1 MRYFRAG
8 EATYEA
14 VRAAIDAANGWPDEG
29 TQTSV
34 EPAAT
39 APRDAEG
46 RVLLACEDWLV
57 ERAGHGLA
65 ALEAI
70 SEQDY
75 VPAADCGVPRQVTP
89 CRDAPPAT

>member
-57 ERAGHGLA
+57 ERAAEQLAGL
-65 ALEAI
+65 
-70 SEQDY
+70 EQIGESDY
-75 VPAADCGVPRQVTP
+75 APA
-89 CRDAPPAT
+89 